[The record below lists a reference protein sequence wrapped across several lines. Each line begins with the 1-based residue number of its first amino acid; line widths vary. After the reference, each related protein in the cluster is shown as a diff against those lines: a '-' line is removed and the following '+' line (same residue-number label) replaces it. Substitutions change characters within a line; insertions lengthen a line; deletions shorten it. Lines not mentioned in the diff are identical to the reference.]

1 MAESRSWR
9 QVDDDSPALP
19 WVVAAPTEDALRA
32 RARQLRAHLDSR
44 PEWAAADI
52 GHTLL
57 ADAEGAKGPH
67 RAVLIGAG
75 RAEHDLGLRALADG
89 TAAPHLVTGT
99 ALDGTAPVF
108 LFPGQGPQWPE
119 MARELRQSSPVFRDT
134 LTECAAALKPHVD
147 WSLEDVLTNQDPA
160 VWARPDVTQPALVAV
175 MISLAALWRSA
186 GVEPGAVV
194 GHSMGEF
201 AAAHVA
207 GALSLPDALH
217 AVAAFSR
224 AQMSLVGH
232 GEMLSVLLPADRL
245 RPRLEP
251 WGDRL
256 AVAGANSPSWTVVS
270 GDTEAVTALRAELVA
285 DGVRAQLISV
295 GYAAHSPQI
304 ESVRDRLLTD
314 LAPITGGP
322 STIPFYSGL
331 TGGRYDTT
339 RLGAEYWYRMVRGTV
354 LFETAVRAAL
364 TQQPTAFVEISPHP
378 VLTLGVQQ
386 TLDDAGS
393 DAAVVGTL
401 RRAEGGRARFLT
413 SMAELHVAGGSVDWT
428 GTFAGTAPSPVDI
441 PAPDPGTR
449 EEPRRAAA
457 ASRFAGLPDTELPR
471 ALTALVRTELAAV
484 LGDEAAVAADS
495 GRAFRDLGIDSSAAV
510 ALRNRL
516 VAALGVRL
524 PAAVVF
530 DHPTLE
536 ALVRRLLSAVRGT
549 DSEPAEEPVV
559 PDTADDEPI
568 AIVGM
573 ACRLPGGVHSPDQLW
588 ELLLAGGDAITGF
601 PTNRGWDLDKL
612 HHPDPDHPGTS
623 YTREGGFLHDADEFD
638 AAFFGIPPRE
648 ALAMDPQ
655 QRLLLETS
663 WRAFEAAGID
673 PGPLKGSRTGVFVGA
688 MTQDY
693 GPRMHQAPDGVE
705 GFLLTGNTAS
715 VASGRIAYT
724 YGFEGPAVTV
734 DTACSS
740 SLVALHLAGQAL
752 RQGDC
757 SLAVA
762 GGVTIMP
769 NPGMFAEF
777 SRQRGLAPDGRC
789 KPFAEAADGTSWAE
803 GVGLLIVE
811 RLSDARR
818 NGHQVLAVIRGT
830 AVNQDGASNGLSAPN
845 GPSQQR
851 VIRQAL
857 ANARLTP
864 ADVDAV
870 EAHGTGTRL
879 GDPIEAEAL
888 LATYG
893 RGHTAEQPLLLGSLK
908 SNIGH
913 TQAAAGVAGV
923 IKMVLALR
931 HGQLPRTLHT
941 DRPTS
946 HVDWSAGHVELLTD
960 TVAWPDRGPVRRGAV
975 SAFGISGTNAHV
987 IIESEPIPVDAGAGA
1002 GAGAADGSVSVS
1014 GGDAPL
1020 PWSLSA
1026 RSEAALREQAARL
1039 RARLEARPELRTA
1052 DVGHTLATGRAL
1064 LPHRAVLVAADR
1076 QETLRALTALAEGR
1090 DAPGLVRGTAAVG
1103 TDREAVFVF
1112 PGQGSQWPG
1121 MAAELLDSSPVFARR
1136 VQECADALAPYVD
1149 WSLTDVLRGAPGAPA
1164 LDRDDVVQPALFAVM
1179 VALAEVWQAHG
1190 VRPAAVVGHSQ
1201 GEIAAACV
1209 AGALSLPDAARI
1221 AALRSQLLLG
1231 LAGTGGMV
1239 SLALP
1244 EEGARELIAAW
1255 SGRLTVAAVNGPS
1268 STVVAGDPAALDE
1281 LLARCAERD
1290 LRARRVP
1297 IDYPSHTGGV
1307 EAIRER
1313 MLAELATITPRGCD
1327 VPFYSTVT
1335 GTRVDTAELD
1345 AAYWYRNLRRPVEFE
1360 RTTRALL
1367 ADGHRVFVEA
1377 SPHPVLSVGL
1387 EETFAAADADDA
1399 LAVGTLRRADGGP
1412 ARLLTSLAEAH
1423 VAGVPVRWSE
1433 AFTGRDARRVP
1444 LPGHPF
1450 QRERYWLLPGAADR
1464 NVAAAGLLDG
1474 DHPLL
1479 MAAAELPGSDG
1490 LLFTGRL
1497 SLDTHPW
1504 LADHQVLGQVL
1515 VPGTAFVEMALHAAT
1530 AAGCDH
1536 VAELTVEA
1544 PLVLPEHGGTR
1555 LRVVVGAPDAT
1566 GHRPVGVHSRAE
1578 QDDTGAPWIQHA
1590 TGLLGTAP
1598 APLPEPSAPWPPQ
1611 DATPVALDGFYTA
1624 LADLGYAYGPE
1635 FRGLRGAWR
1644 RDTGRHPEVFAEVA
1658 LEGAQRGEADRF
1670 GIHPALLDAALH
1682 AALLD
1687 SVGDAAEAS
1696 GAAPRLPFA
1705 FGGVT
1710 LRTTGADTLRIR
1722 IASDDRGDGGGLT
1735 VTATDPLG
1743 HPVATIDSLVMR
1755 PVSADRLRS
1764 AATRSLY
1771 QVDWAPTRTTTP
1783 RPAPAS
1789 WAVLGPVAD
1798 DLGAALADT
1807 GATVASHA
1815 DLAALRQSLD
1825 SGAPAPDVLLTPYAA
1840 ADTRSGPAA
1849 ARAATA
1855 GLLALVQELLADPR
1869 LAGTALVVATR
1880 GAIGTRPEEPVTDL
1894 THAPLWGLIRSA
1906 QTEHPGRFVL
1916 VDLDT
1921 DPRSTAA
1928 LPGAVATG
1936 EPQLALRDGALLT
1949 PRLVAAP
1956 PAGTDPE
1963 TPLLDPDGT
1972 VLVTGATGTLGRLI
1986 ARHLVTEHGAR
1997 HLLLTG
2003 RRGLDAPGMPGF
2015 RDELSVLGADVTV
2028 AACDIADRDALA
2040 GLLARVPAAHPL
2052 TAVVHTA
2059 GLTDDGVIEALTPE
2073 RLDQVMRPKTDGA
2086 WHLHELT
2093 RDANLT
2099 AFVLFSSVNGHL
2111 GGPGQANYAAANTF
2125 TDALAHTRRAQGLP
2139 ATAPAWGLWEQASGM
2154 TGELAEADLTRMA
2167 RSGIQPIPTEQ
2178 GLALFDAAVRHD
2190 RALLVPAR
2198 LDLAGLRAQAATRPV
2213 PTLLR
2218 HLVRPATVAR
2228 PATPGAGD
2236 GPATL
2241 AGRLAAL
2248 PEAEQHRTLL
2258 TLVRE
2263 QVAAVLGHGS
2273 ADAVGAE
2280 QAFKDLG
2287 YDSLT
2292 AIELRNQLGTAVGL
2306 RLPPTLVFDHPTP
2319 LAVAR
2324 HLHGE
2329 LVRDRQPET
2338 VPARRTPAADPDEPI
2353 AIVGMACRY
2362 PGGVNSPEE
2371 LWRLV
2376 VSELE
2381 GIGEF
2386 PADRGWDLDGLY
2398 HPDPDHQ
2405 GTSYTRSGGFLYD
2418 AGHFDAGLFGISP
2431 REALAMDPQQRLLL
2445 ETSWEVFE
2453 RAGLDPTALKG
2464 SRTGV
2469 FAGLMYHD
2477 YAAHSAGLS
2486 GEAEGY
2492 TVTGTAGSVLSG
2504 RVAYTFGLEGP
2515 AVTVD
2520 TACSSS
2526 LVALHLAAQALRQ
2539 GECELALA
2547 GGVTVMATPST
2558 FVEFSRQ
2565 RGLAPDGRCKS
2576 FAKDAD
2582 GTGWSEGVGVLL
2594 VERLSDARRNG
2605 HQVLAVLR
2613 GSAVNQD
2620 GASNGLTAPNGP
2632 SQQRVI
2638 RQALD
2643 SAGLSATEVDVVE
2656 AHGTGTRLGDPIE
2669 VQALLATYGQDR
2681 SDDRPLW
2688 LGSVKSNIGHT
2699 QAAAGVAGV
2708 IKMVMAM
2715 RHGVLPRTLH
2725 ADEPTPQVD
2734 WSMGAVELLTETRDW
2749 PALDRPRRA
2758 AVSSFGIGGTNAH
2771 AVLEQAPPADEPVGA
2786 PARVTTPVLPWLLSA
2801 ATAQALADQAR
2812 RLLTRARAEEA
2823 PDPAGIGFTLAT
2835 ARAALDHRAAV
2846 VADEPDAFLTAL
2858 TALAE
2863 GRDAAGVLRGVAA
2876 EPGRTAFLFTGQGA
2890 QRVGMGRELYG
2901 AFPVFAEAFDAVCA
2915 QFRLE
2920 RPLKEV
2926 VFEDAA
2932 ALNQTMY
2939 TQAALFALE
2948 VALFRLLESW
2958 GVTPDVLLGHSIG
2971 ELAAAHV
2978 AGVWSLEDACALV
2991 AARGRLMQALPEGGA
3006 MVAVEAT
3013 EDEVTEALSGLN
3025 AVSVA
3030 AVNGPSSLVIS
3041 GDEDVVL
3048 EIAARFAA
3056 QGRKTK
3062 RLTVSHAFHS
3072 PRMEPMLAEFRRV
3085 AEGLSYQAP
3094 RIPLVS
3100 NLTGTAAG
3108 AEELC
3113 DPEYWVRHVREAVR
3127 FADGMRTLDEQ
3138 GVRTVVELG
3147 PDGVLSALGQDG
3159 VDAEFLPALRSD
3171 HPEAR
3176 TLTAAVAHAHVRGV
3190 TVDWA
3195 AFFAGRGA
3203 RPAELPTYAFQRDR
3217 YWPEATAPADTS
3229 DPADAAFW
3237 DAVERSDEAAVAE
3250 VLELAEDDRASLS
3263 AALPALASWRRRH
3276 RTRHVA
3282 DSWRYRVTWQ
3292 TLADGPDPV
3301 LTGTWL
3307 AVLPQG
3313 LEDHPWVAATLAALT
3328 ARGARVLPL
3337 AVDTATGERATLAE
3351 RITSTLAETGGP
3363 IDGVLSLLALADAP
3377 HAQQQAVSQGL
3388 AGTLALVQALG
3399 DAEVTAPLWC
3409 LTTGAVSVSRSDRP
3423 AHPEQAQIWGLGRV
3437 AALEHPDRWGGLV
3450 DLPETPDERSLS
3462 RLTAALAGLASED
3475 QLAVRASGVAVR
3487 RLTRAP
3493 RETADATPWQPNGTV
3508 LVTGGT
3514 GALGAEV
3521 ARWLARNG
3529 AGHLLLTSRRGPDA
3543 EGAAELRAELAALG
3557 ADVTI
3562 AACDAADRT
3571 ALAALLA
3578 AVPAGQPLTAV
3589 IHAAGVLDDGVLDGQ
3604 TPERFARVL
3613 RPKVDAARNLHE
3625 LTADLDLTAFVLF
3638 SSIAGTLGNAGQ
3650 ANYAAANAYLDALAE
3665 LRRADGL
3672 PATTIAWGPWAG
3684 AGMAAAEDPDGDR
3697 LRRLGLAPMDRE
3709 TAVEALR
3716 RTVRGG
3722 AAVTAVAD
3730 VDWARFAEVFAAQR
3744 PSALL
3749 SDLPEARD
3757 HLTGSGGPDTDQ
3769 GAEWRLRIAALPADE
3784 REPALL
3790 DLVREQ
3796 VALVLG
3802 HASPAAVP
3810 ADKAFKD
3817 TGFDSLAAVQ
3827 LRNRLGQVTGL
3838 SLPATLVFDH
3848 PTPTALARFLN
3859 AESAGSATAEYLPQ
3873 AAAVGAEAEPI
3884 AIVAMSCRF
3893 PGGVA
3898 SPEELWRLVADGADA
3913 ISGFPTDR
3921 GWDLGELYH
3930 PDPDHQG
3937 TSYTRA
3943 GGFLHDVADFDA
3955 GFFGISPRE
3964 ALAMDPQQ
3972 RLLLETSWEVFE
3984 RAGIDPTVL
3993 KGSQTGVF
4001 AGISNQDYGALSGAS
4016 ADAAEGYIGIGS
4028 AGSVL
4033 SGRVAY
4039 TFGFEGPA
4047 VTVDTACSSSLVALH
4062 LAAQALR
4069 SGECSM
4075 ALAGGVTVLSTPGL
4089 FIEFSRQR
4097 GLSPDGRCK
4106 AFAAEADGTGWGE
4119 GVGMLL
4125 VERLS
4130 DARRNGHPV
4139 LAVLRG
4145 SAVNQDGAS
4154 NGLTAPNGPSQ
4165 QRVIRQALANA
4176 RLTAADVDVV
4186 EAHGTGT
4193 TLGDPIEAQA
4203 LLATY
4208 GQDREQPLWLGSVKS
4223 NIGHTQAA
4231 AGVAGVIKMV
4241 MAMRHGEL
4249 PRTLHVDEPSPH
4261 VDWSSGAVALLT
4273 ENTAWPEGE
4282 RPRRAGISSFGVSGT
4297 NAHVIVEQ
4305 APEPAVPGDAHPEPT
4320 PQDRPTAWL
4329 LSAAD
4334 DTALREQAAR
4344 LLERIGT
4351 GPAPAVTDV
4360 AHALHTGRATLDH
4373 RAAVVAHRHEDFLDG
4388 LRTLVDGGTAPNL
4401 VRGTAGPGGKVVF
4414 VFPGQGAQWAG
4425 MTREL
4430 MAASDV
4436 FREQLLACEEALA
4449 PFVDWSLTDVL
4460 GETEDAPSLDR
4471 VDVVQPVLFAVM
4483 VSLAALWRS
4492 CGVHPDAVIGHSQGE
4507 IAAAHVAGALTLED
4521 AARVVALRSRA
4532 LVALAGR
4539 GGMMSVAL
4547 PETDLGPWLEPWGDR
4562 LAVAALNG
4570 SGSVVLAGDPEALD
4584 GLHAELTAAGIR
4596 ARRIPVDYASH
4607 SPQVEAI
4614 HAELLELLAPVAP
4627 VASRVPFHS
4636 TVTGERIDTTGL
4648 DAAYWYT
4655 NLRQTVQFAPT
4666 TRALLD
4672 SGHRVF
4678 IEMSPHP
4685 VLGMALQET
4694 LDAGDEPVTDGTVV
4708 GSLRRD
4714 QGGLGRFLT
4723 SLAEAHVRGTPVDW
4737 PAVLGGPARQR
4748 VDLPTYAFQRERFWP
4763 TPAAPAPARAA
4774 DPTEARFWEA
4784 VEQEDLA
4791 ALADALRVGETD
4803 DRSALGAVLPVL
4815 SSWRRQRQE
4824 RTTVDG
4830 WRYRIDWQRLPEPSR
4845 PALTGTWLLLV
4856 PPGEQARHT
4865 ADVLADLAPHTVPV
4879 TVTDG
4884 DGDRAALAARLRDV
4898 LPEDGTVDG
4907 VLSLLALDET
4917 THPHHPE
4924 LPLGQTLTLS
4934 LIQALGDLGIG
4945 APLWCATRGAV
4956 QAEPSDP
4963 VAAPLQA
4970 LTWGLGRVM
4979 GLEHPKRW
4987 GGLVDLPDTL
4997 DERARTRLR
5006 GLLADPGD
5014 EDQLA
5019 LRADGLHACRLVPA
5033 PAAVGGRPW
5042 QPSGTVLVTGGT
5054 GALGS
5059 QVARRLARTGAD
5071 HVVLVS
5077 RAGRAA
5083 TDAEALESE
5092 LTELGCRVTVAACDV
5107 TDRTAMAA
5115 LLADIERDHPLTA
5128 VFHTAGVNRLS
5139 TLEELDLAELAV
5151 VVGAKVRGAAVL
5163 DELLHDRPLDAF
5175 VLFSSI
5181 AGVWGSAEHA
5191 AYSAANAY
5199 LDALAGHRRARG
5211 LAATSVAW
5219 GPWAE
5224 RGMVADHV
5232 AEGTLDRRGLPLLPP
5247 KLAIEALQQLLDQDE
5262 TCPVV
5267 ADVDWERFAAAFTA
5281 ARPSPLL
5288 GGIPEVRALLAADST
5303 PDGDEDGTS
5312 PLLRRLAGLTAA
5324 QRKRALVDL
5333 VRDLVATVLGRGDA
5347 QAVDVNRPFKDV
5359 GFDSLT
5365 AVELRNWLNEAT
5377 GLRLPVTAVFDHPTP
5392 TVLAEFLRDQL
5403 LGTETETDAP
5413 EEPADEAE
5421 TRRVLTSIPLARLRE
5436 AGLLDALLELA
5447 DGGDTPEE
5455 TAAEAAE
5462 DPADAIDLMDVE
5474 GLIQLALD
5482 TPDS

>member
-1 MAESRSWR
+1 M
-9 QVDDDSPALP
+9 
-19 WVVAAPTEDALRA
+19 RA
-32 RARQLRAHLDSR
+32 RARQLREYLDTR
-44 PEWAAADI
+44 PEWAVADI
-52 GHTLL
+52 GHALL
-57 ADAEGAKGPH
+57 ADDTTGPH
-67 RAVLIGAG
+67 RAVLIGAD
-75 RAEHDLGLRALADG
+75 RQEQDFGLRALADG
-89 TAAPHLVTGT
+89 TAAPNLVTGT
-99 ALDGTAPVF
+99 AHDGAPPVF
-108 LFPGQGPQWPE
+108 LFPGQGPQWPG
-119 MARELRQSSPVFRDT
+119 MARELRHSSPVFRDS
-134 LTECAAALKPHVD
+134 LAACAEALKPHVD
-147 WSLEDVLTNQDPA
+147 WSLEDLLTGDQDSA
-160 VWARPDVTQPALVAV
+160 LWARPDVAQPALVAV
-175 MISLAALWRSA
+175 MISVAALWRSA
-186 GVEPGAVV
+186 GIEPGAVV

-232 GEMLSVLLPADRL
+232 GEMLSVLLPVDQL
-245 RPRLEP
+245 SPRLEP
-251 WGDRL
+251 WGSRI
-256 AVAGANSPSWTVVS
+256 AIAGVNSPSWTVVS
-270 GDTEAVTALRAELVA
+270 GDTEAVAALRAELVA

-295 GYAAHSPQI
+295 GYAAHSPHI
-304 ESVRDRLLTD
+304 VSVRDRLLRD

-354 LFETAVRAAL
+354 LFESAVRAAL
-364 TQQPTAFVEISPHP
+364 THRPTAFVEISPHP

-393 DAAVVGTL
+393 VAAVVGTL
-401 RRAEGGRARFLT
+401 RREDGGRARCLA
-413 SMAELHVAGGSVDWT
+413 SMAEVHAHGGSVDWA
-428 GTFAGTAPSPVDI
+428 GAFAGTDPRPVEL
-441 PAPDPGTR
+441 PAPDPGVR
-449 EEPRRAAA
+449 QEPDRAVAV
-457 ASRFAGLPDTELPR
+457 SRFAALSDTELPR
-471 ALTALVRTELAAV
+471 ELAGLVRTELAAV
-484 LGDEAAVAADS
+484 LGDQAAVGADS

-516 VAALGVRL
+516 VAALGLRL

-536 ALVRRLLSAVRGT
+536 SLVQRLSAAVRGT
-549 DSEPAEEPVV
+549 EAEHVAEPVA

-573 ACRLPGGVHSPDQLW
+573 ACRFPGGVHSPEQLW
-588 ELLLAGGDAITGF
+588 ELLLSGGDAITGF

-612 HHPDPDHPGTS
+612 YHPDPAHPGTS

-638 AAFFGIPPRE
+638 ATFFGIPPRE

-673 PGPLKGSRTGVFVGA
+673 PGSLKGGRTGVFVGA

-757 SLAVA
+757 TLAVT
-762 GGVTIMP
+762 GGVTVMP

-789 KPFAEAADGTSWAE
+789 KPFADAADGTSWAE
-803 GVGLLIVE
+803 GVGLLVVE

-830 AVNQDGASNGLSAPN
+830 AINQDGASNGLSAPH

-857 ANARLTP
+857 ANARLTA

-893 RGHTAEQPLLLGSLK
+893 RGHTTEQPLLLGSLK

-913 TQAAAGVAGV
+913 TQAAAGVAGI

-931 HGQLPRTLHT
+931 QGRLPGTLHM

-946 HVDWSAGHVELLTD
+946 HVDWSAGHIELPTD
-960 TVAWPDRGPVRRGAV
+960 TVDWPASGAVRRGAV

-987 IIESEPIPVDAGAGA
+987 IIESEPTPADAPAGADAAPATGA
-1002 GAGAADGSVSVS
+1002 HGVRDAEAATGRS
-1014 GGDAPL
+1014 AL

-1026 RSEAALREQAARL
+1026 RSEAALREQSARL
-1039 RARLEARPELRTA
+1039 RAHLEARPGLRTA
-1052 DVGHTLATGRAL
+1052 DVAHTLATGRSQ
-1064 LPHRAVLVAADR
+1064 LPHRAVVVAADR
-1076 QETLRALTALAEGR
+1076 DEALTALSALAEGR
-1090 DAPGLVRGTAAVG
+1090 DAPGLVRGTTTVG
-1103 TDREAVFVF
+1103 ADREAVFVF

-1121 MAAELLDSSPVFARR
+1121 MATELLDSSPVFARR
-1136 VQECADALAPYVD
+1136 VQECADALAPHVD

-1179 VALAEVWQAHG
+1179 VALAEVWRSCG

-1209 AGALSLPDAARI
+1209 AGALSLTDAARI

-1231 LAGTGGMV
+1231 LAGSGGMV

-1244 EEGARELIAAW
+1244 EHRTRELIAAW
-1255 SGRLTVAAVNGPS
+1255 SDRLTVAAVNGPS

-1281 LLARCAERD
+1281 LLAQCAERD

-1297 IDYPSHTGGV
+1297 IDYPSHTAGV
-1307 EAIRER
+1307 AAIRER
-1313 MLAELATITPRGCD
+1313 MSAELASVTPRACE

-1335 GTRVDTAELD
+1335 GTRLDTAELD
-1345 AAYWYRNLRRPVEFE
+1345 AAYWYRNLRHPVEFE

-1387 EETFAAADADDA
+1387 EETFAAAEADDA
-1399 LAVGTLRRADGGP
+1399 RVIGTLRRADGGP

-1423 VAGVPVRWSE
+1423 VAGVPVRWAQ
-1433 AFTGRDARRVP
+1433 AFTARDVQRVP

-1450 QRERYWLLPGAADR
+1450 QRERFWLLPGTTDR
-1464 NVAAAGLLDG
+1464 NVGAAGLLDG

-1504 LADHQVLGQVL
+1504 LADHQVLGQPL
-1515 VPGTAFVEMALHAAT
+1515 LPGTAFVDMVLHAAT
-1530 AAGCDH
+1530 AAACDH
-1536 VAELTVEA
+1536 IAELTVEA
-1544 PLVLPEHGGTR
+1544 PLVLPEHGGVR
-1555 LRVVVGAPDAT
+1555 LRVAVAAPDAT
-1566 GHRPVGVHSRAE
+1566 GHRPVSVHSRAE
-1578 QDDTGAPWIQHA
+1578 QENADAPWTQHA
-1590 TGLLGTAP
+1590 TGLLSSAPGTLAAP
-1598 APLPEPSAPWPPQ
+1598 PAPWPPQ
-1611 DATPVALDGFYTA
+1611 DATAVPLSGFYTG
-1624 LADLGYAYGPE
+1624 LADLGYAYGPD

-1644 RDTGRHPEVFAEVA
+1644 RDTGTTGRTEVFAEVT
-1658 LEGAQRGEADRF
+1658 LEGAQRAEAGRF

-1687 SVGDAAEAS
+1687 SVGDDADAH
-1696 GAAPRLPFA
+1696 GTAPRLPFA
-1705 FGGVT
+1705 FSGVT
-1710 LRTTGADTLRIR
+1710 LHSTGADTLRVR
-1722 IASDDRGDGGGLT
+1722 IASDDRADGADGAALT

-1743 HPVATIDSLVMR
+1743 RPVAVIDSLVMR
-1755 PVSADRLRS
+1755 PVAADRLRS

-1771 QVDWAPTRTTTP
+1771 QVEWTPPQTEAPR
-1783 RPAPAS
+1783 RAPAS
-1789 WAVLGPVAD
+1789 WAVLGPVPE
-1798 DLGAALADT
+1798 DLGTALAAAD
-1807 GATVASHA
+1807 ATVASHP
-1815 DLAALRQSLD
+1815 DLAVLRQTLD
-1825 SGAPAPDVLLTPYAA
+1825 SGAPPPDVLLTLRT
-1840 ADTRSGPAA
+1840 ADGHPDTGAGPATG

-1855 GLLALVQELLADPR
+1855 DLLALVQELLADTR
-1869 LAGTALVVATR
+1869 LTATTLVVATR
-1880 GAIGTRPEEPVTDL
+1880 GAIGTRPDEPVTDL

-1921 DPRSTAA
+1921 DARSTMA
-1928 LPGAVATG
+1928 LPTAVASD
-1936 EPQLALRDGALLT
+1936 EPQIALRRGTLTT
-1949 PRLVAAP
+1949 PRLTAAP
-1956 PAGTDPE
+1956 PTGTDPG

-1972 VLVTGATGTLGRLI
+1972 VLVTGATGVLGRLV

-2003 RRGLDAPGMPGF
+2003 RRGIDAPGMPGF
-2015 RDELSVLGADVTV
+2015 RDELRALGADVTI

-2040 GLLARVPAAHPL
+2040 TLLDPLPAARPL

-2059 GLTDDGVIEALTPE
+2059 GLTDDGVIETLTPE
-2073 RLDQVMRPKTDGA
+2073 RVDQVMRPKTDGA
-2086 WHLHELT
+2086 WNLHQLT
-2093 RDANLT
+2093 QDANLA

-2139 ATAPAWGLWEQASGM
+2139 ATAPAWGLWEEASGM
-2154 TGELAEADLTRMA
+2154 TGELAGTDLHRMA
-2167 RSGIQPIPTEQ
+2167 RSGLQPLPTEQ

-2198 LDLAGLRAQAATRPV
+2198 LNLAGLRAQAATTPV
-2213 PTLLR
+2213 PALLR
-2218 HLVRPATVAR
+2218 HLVRP
-2228 PATPGAGD
+2228 PAPDAADAPGS
-2236 GPATL
+2236 L

-2248 PEAEQHRTLL
+2248 PEAERHRTLL

-2280 QAFKDLG
+2280 QTFKDLG

-2306 RLPPTLVFDHPTP
+2306 RLPPTVVFDYPTP

-2329 LVRDRQPET
+2329 LLRDRTPET
-2338 VPARRTPAADPDEPI
+2338 APQQAKAADTDEPI

-2381 GIGEF
+2381 GTGEF
-2386 PADRGWDLDGLY
+2386 PADRGWDLDSLY
-2398 HPDPDHQ
+2398 HPDPDHH

-2477 YAAHSAGLS
+2477 YAVHSAGLS

-2576 FAKDAD
+2576 FARDAD

-2605 HQVLAVLR
+2605 HRVLAVLR

-2638 RQALD
+2638 RQAL
-2643 SAGLSATEVDVVE
+2643 SGAGLPAADVDVVE

-2681 SDDRPLW
+2681 PEDRPLW

-2715 RHGVLPRTLH
+2715 RYGVLPRTLH
-2725 ADEPTPQVD
+2725 VDEPTPQVD
-2734 WSMGAVELLTETRDW
+2734 WSMGAVELLTKTREW
-2749 PALDRPRRA
+2749 PGLDRPRRA

-2771 AVLEQAPPADEPVGA
+2771 AVLEQAPPADEPATV
-2786 PARVTTPVLPWLLSA
+2786 PARVTTPVVPWLLSA
-2801 ATAQALADQAR
+2801 ATASGLADQAR
-2812 RLLTRARAEEA
+2812 RLLSHTRAADTSE
-2823 PDPAGIGFTLAT
+2823 PADVALTLAT
-2835 ARAALDHRAAV
+2835 ARAALDHRAVV
-2846 VADEPDAFLTAL
+2846 VADDRNAFLTAL

-2863 GRDAAGVLRGVAA
+2863 GRDAPGVLRGVAS

-2890 QRVGMGRELYG
+2890 QRVGMGRELYA

-2915 QFRLE
+2915 RFDVELDRSL
-2920 RPLKEV
+2920 REV

-2932 ALNQTMY
+2932 ALDQTVY
-2939 TQAALFALE
+2939 TQAGLFALE

-2971 ELAAAHV
+2971 ELAAAYV
-2978 AGVWSLEDACALV
+2978 AGVWSLEDACVLV
-2991 AARGRLMQALPEGGA
+2991 AARGRLMQALPSGGA
-3006 MVAVEAT
+3006 MVAVEAS
-3013 EDEVTEALSGLN
+3013 EAEVAEALAGLDT
-3025 AVSVA
+3025 VSIA
-3030 AVNGPSSLVIS
+3030 AVNGLASVVVS

-3048 EIAARFAA
+3048 EIAERFVQ

-3062 RLTVSHAFHS
+3062 RLAVSHAFHS
-3072 PRMEPMLAEFRRV
+3072 PRVEPMLAEFRQV
-3085 AEGLSYQAP
+3085 AEGLLYEAP
-3094 RIPLVS
+3094 RIAVVS
-3100 NLTGTAAG
+3100 NVTGAPAG
-3108 AEELC
+3108 AEELR
-3113 DPEYWVRHVREAVR
+3113 DPEYWVRHVCESVR
-3127 FADGMRTLDEQ
+3127 FADGMRTLSEQ
-3138 GVRTVVELG
+3138 GVRTLIELG
-3147 PDGVLSALGQDG
+3147 PDGVLSAMGQDSA
-3159 VDAEFLPALRSD
+3159 DAEFVPALRYSS
-3171 HPEAR
+3171 PEVQ

-3190 TVDWA
+3190 PVAWA

-3203 RPAELPTYAFQRDR
+3203 RPVQLPTYPFQRER
-3217 YWPEATAPADTS
+3217 YWPEPTVTADT
-3229 DPADAAFW
+3229 DGPADAAFW
-3237 DAVERSDEAAVAE
+3237 DAVERADAVTVAE
-3250 VLELAEDDRASLS
+3250 VLELAEDDRASLT

-3276 RTRHVA
+3276 RTRHAA
-3282 DSWRYRVTWQ
+3282 DSWRYRITWQ
-3292 TLADGPDPV
+3292 PLADGPEPV
-3301 LTGTWL
+3301 LSGTWL
-3307 AVLPQG
+3307 VVLPQG
-3313 LEDHPWVAATLAALT
+3313 LEDHPWAAGCLRALT
-3328 ARGARVLPL
+3328 VRGARTLP
-3337 AVDTATGERATLAE
+3337 VVVGTATGERAPLAE
-3351 RITSTLAETGGP
+3351 RIASAVAEADGP
-3363 IDGVLSLLALADAP
+3363 ISGVVSLLALAEAP
-3377 HAQQQAVSQGL
+3377 SAQQPAVSQGL
-3388 AGTLALVQALG
+3388 AATLALVQALG
-3399 DAEVTAPLWC
+3399 DAEVAAPLWC
-3409 LTTGAVSVSRSDRP
+3409 LTTGAVSLSPADRP

-3450 DLPETPDERSLS
+3450 DLPENPDERSLS
-3462 RLTAALAGLASED
+3462 RLTVALAGLASED
-3475 QLAVRASGVAVR
+3475 QLSVRASGLAVR

-3493 RETADATPWQPNGTV
+3493 RGSADATPWQPRGTV

-3521 ARWLARNG
+3521 ARWLARDG
-3529 AGHLLLTSRRGPDA
+3529 VGHLLLTSRRGPAAD
-3543 EGAAELRAELAALG
+3543 GAAELRDELIALG

-3578 AVPAGQPLTAV
+3578 SVPAEQPLTAV
-3589 IHAAGVLDDGVLDGQ
+3589 IHSAGVLDDGVLDGQ

-3613 RPKVDAARNLHE
+3613 RPKADAARNLHE
-3625 LTADLDLTAFVLF
+3625 LTADHDLAAFVLF
-3638 SSIAGTLGNAGQ
+3638 SSVAGTLGNAGQ

-3665 LRRADGL
+3665 QRRADGL

-3697 LRRLGLAPMDRE
+3697 LRRIGLAPMDRD

-3716 RTVRGG
+3716 RTLEGG

-3730 VDWARFAEVFAAQR
+3730 IDWARFAGVFAAQR

-3749 SDLPEARD
+3749 SDLPEARED
-3757 HLTGSGGPDTDQ
+3757 LTGSGGPVTDQ
-3769 GAEWRLRIAALPADE
+3769 AAEWRLRIAALPEDE

-3790 DLVREQ
+3790 ELVREQ

-3802 HASPAAVP
+3802 HASAAAIP

-3838 SLPATLVFDH
+3838 RLPATLVFDH
-3848 PTPTALARFLN
+3848 PTPTALARFLK
-3859 AESAGSATAEYLPQ
+3859 AESAASATVAPMPQ
-3873 AAAVGAEAEPI
+3873 AVAVAETEPI
-3884 AIVAMSCRF
+3884 AIVAMACRY
-3893 PGGVA
+3893 PGGAA
-3898 SPEELWRLVADGADA
+3898 SPEELWRLVTDGADA

-3921 GWDLGELYH
+3921 GWDLSGLYH

-3937 TSYTRA
+3937 TSYTRS
-3943 GGFLHDVADFDA
+3943 GGFLHDMADFDA
-3955 GFFGISPRE
+3955 GLFGISPRE

-3972 RLLLETSWEVFE
+3972 RLLMETSWEVFE
-3984 RAGIDPTVL
+3984 RAGLDPTAL

-4001 AGISNQDYGALSGAS
+4001 AGISNQDYAVLSSAS
-4016 ADAAEGYIGIGS
+4016 TDAAEGYIGTGS

-4069 SGECSM
+4069 SGECSL
-4075 ALAGGVTVLSTPGL
+4075 ALAGGVTVLSTPSL

-4097 GLSPDGRCK
+4097 GLAPDGRCK
-4106 AFAAEADGTGWGE
+4106 AFADAADGTGWGE
-4119 GVGMLL
+4119 GVGVLL

-4130 DARRNGHPV
+4130 DAERNGHPV

-4176 RLTAADVDVV
+4176 RLTPAEVDAV

-4241 MAMRHGEL
+4241 MAMLHGEL
-4249 PRTLHVDEPSPH
+4249 PRTLHVDEPSAH
-4261 VDWSSGAVALLT
+4261 VEWSSGGVSLLRQSVP
-4273 ENTAWPEGE
+4273 WPEGE
-4282 RPRRAGISSFGVSGT
+4282 RPRRAGVSSFGVSGT

-4305 APEPAVPGDAHPEPT
+4305 APTGPEPAVPADDHPEPEPE
-4320 PQDRPTAWL
+4320 PQERPTAWL

-4334 DTALREQAAR
+4334 DAALREQAER
-4344 LLERIGT
+4344 LLNRLSDE
-4351 GPAPAVTDV
+4351 PAPAATDV
-4360 AHALHTGRATLDH
+4360 AHALFSGRAALEH
-4373 RAAVVAHRHEDFLDG
+4373 RAAVVAERYEDFLAG
-4388 LRTLVDGGTAPNL
+4388 LRALADGGTAPNL
-4401 VRGTAGPGGKVVF
+4401 VRATAGPGGKVVF

-4425 MTREL
+4425 MAREL
-4430 MAASDV
+4430 MASSDV

-4449 PFVDWSLTDVL
+4449 PFVDWSLGDVL
-4460 GETEDAPSLDR
+4460 GEKDDAPSLER

-4532 LVALAGR
+4532 LVTLAGR

-4547 PETDLGPWLEPWGDR
+4547 PEAELGPWLAPWGDR

-4570 SGSVVLAGDPEALD
+4570 PGSVVLAGDPDALN
-4584 GLHAELTAAGIR
+4584 GLHAELTAADIR
-4596 ARRIPVDYASH
+4596 ARRVPVDYASH

-4614 HAELLELLAPVAP
+4614 RAELLELLAPVAP

-4648 DAAYWYT
+4648 DAEYWYT
-4655 NLRQTVQFAPT
+4655 NLRQPVRFAHT
-4666 TRALLD
+4666 ARALLD
-4672 SGHRVF
+4672 SGHRAF

-4694 LDAGDEPVTDGTVV
+4694 LDEGDDPVRDGTVV

-4714 QGGLGRFLT
+4714 QGGLDRFLT
-4723 SLAEAHVRGTPVDW
+4723 SLAEAYARGTAVDW
-4737 PAVLGGPARQR
+4737 PTVLGGPARQR

-4763 TPAAPAPARAA
+4763 TPAAPVTATAA

-4784 VEQEDLA
+4784 VEQEDLV
-4791 ALADALRVGETD
+4791 ALADALCVGETD
-4803 DRSALGAVLPVL
+4803 DRSALGAMLPVL

-4830 WRYRIDWQRLPEPSR
+4830 WRYRVDWQRLPEPSPR
-4845 PALTGTWLLLV
+4845 QLTGTWLLLV
-4856 PPGEQARHT
+4856 PPGPEARRA
-4865 ADVLADLAPHTVPV
+4865 ADALADLAPRTVQV
-4879 TVTDG
+4879 TVTDR
-4884 DGDRAALAARLRDV
+4884 DGDRAALAARVREA
-4898 LPEDGTVDG
+4898 LPEDDAVDG

-4917 THPHHPE
+4917 AHPRHPE
-4924 LPLGQTLTLS
+4924 LPLGQVLTVS
-4934 LIQALGDLGIG
+4934 LIQALGDLGVD

-4956 QAEPSDP
+4956 QADPSDP

-4987 GGLVDLPDTL
+4987 GGLVDLPDPL
-4997 DERARTRLR
+4997 DERVRTRLR

-5019 LRADGLHACRLVPA
+5019 IRPSGAHACRLVPA
-5033 PAAVGGRPW
+5033 TGTADGRPW
-5042 QPSGTVLVTGGT
+5042 RPSGTVLVTGGT

-5059 QVARRLARTGAD
+5059 QVAGWLARTGAD

-5083 TDAEALESE
+5083 PDAGALETE
-5092 LTELGCRVTVAACDV
+5092 LTDLGCRVTLAACDV
-5107 TDRTAMAA
+5107 TDRTALAA
-5115 LLADIERDHPLTA
+5115 LLADVERDHPLTA

-5139 TLEELDLAELAV
+5139 TLEELKHAELAQ
-5151 VVGAKVRGAAVL
+5151 VVGAKVRGAALL

-5191 AYSAANAY
+5191 AYAAANAC

-5247 KLAIEALQQLLDQDE
+5247 KLAIEALQQLLDRDE
-5262 TCPVV
+5262 TFPVV
-5267 ADVDWERFAAAFTA
+5267 ADVDWDRFAAAFTA

-5288 GGIPEVRALLAADST
+5288 DGIPQVRALRAADAA
-5303 PDGDEDGTS
+5303 PDSDEHGGS
-5312 PLLRRLAGLTAA
+5312 PLRRRLAGLTAA
-5324 QRKRALVDL
+5324 QRKRALVGL
-5333 VRDLVATVLGRGDA
+5333 VRDAVATVLGRDDP

-5365 AVELRNWLNEAT
+5365 AVELRNRLNEAT
-5377 GLRLPVTAVFDHPTP
+5377 GLWLPVTAVFDHPTP
-5392 TVLAEFLRDQL
+5392 TVLAAFLGDQL
-5403 LGTETETDAP
+5403 LGTQA
-5413 EEPADEAE
+5413 EPDVSEVPVDEAE
-5421 TRRVLTSIPLARLRE
+5421 TRRLLTAIPLARLQE
-5436 AGLLDALLELA
+5436 AGLLDTLLKLA
-5447 DGGDTPEE
+5447 DGTDIAEGTAPEPKDE
-5455 TAAEAAE
+5455 GTAGE
-5462 DPADAIDLMDVE
+5462 IDLMDID
-5474 GLIQLALD
+5474 GLVQLALD

>member
-1 MAESRSWR
+1 M
-9 QVDDDSPALP
+9 
-19 WVVAAPTEDALRA
+19 RA
-32 RARQLRAHLDSR
+32 RARQLQEHLDAR
-44 PEWAAADI
+44 PEWAVADI
-52 GHTLL
+52 GHALL
-57 ADAEGAKGPH
+57 AAADGTTGRH

-75 RAEHDLGLRALADG
+75 RDEQHLGLQALADG
-89 TAAPHLVTGT
+89 TAAPNLVTGT
-99 ALDGTAPVF
+99 AHDGTAPVF
-108 LFPGQGPQWPE
+108 VFPGQGAQWPE
-119 MARELRQSSPVFRDT
+119 MARELLHSSPVFRDC
-134 LTECAAALKPHVD
+134 LEECAEALQPYVD
-147 WSLEDVLTNQDPA
+147 WSLEDVLTSDQDHA

-207 GALSLPDALH
+207 GALSLSDALR

-232 GEMLSVLLPADRL
+232 GEMLSVLLPAERL

-251 WGDRL
+251 WGARL
-256 AVAGANSPSWTVVS
+256 AIAGINSPAWTVVS

-285 DGVRAQLISV
+285 DGVRALLISV

-304 ESVRDRLLTD
+304 ESVRDRLLHD

-322 STIPFYSGL
+322 SAIPFYSGL

-339 RLGAEYWYRMVRGTV
+339 RLRAEYWYQMVRGSV
-354 LFETAVRAAL
+354 LFESAVRAAL
-364 TQQPTAFVEISPHP
+364 TQQPAAFIEISPHP

-386 TLDDAGS
+386 VLDDAGS
-393 DAAVVGTL
+393 EAAVVGTL
-401 RRAEGGRARFLT
+401 RRDEGGRARFLT
-413 SMAELHVAGGSVDWT
+413 SMAELHVQGGSVDWSE
-428 GTFAGTAPSPVDI
+428 GLADSDPRHVEL
-441 PAPDPGTR
+441 PAADFGALTEPDRP
-449 EEPRRAAA
+449 AA
-457 ASRFAGLPDTELPR
+457 ASRFAALPDTELPR
-471 ALTALVRTELAAV
+471 ALTMLVRTELAAV
-484 LGDEAAVAADS
+484 LDDQAAVAADS
-495 GRAFRDLGIDSSAAV
+495 GRAFRDLGIDSSGAV

-536 ALVRRLLSAVRGT
+536 SLVERLHTAVRGT
-549 DSEPAEEPVV
+549 EKEPVAEPV
-559 PDTADDEPI
+559 MPDTAADDEPI

-573 ACRLPGGVHSPDQLW
+573 ACHFPGGVHSPEQLW

-612 HHPDPDHPGTS
+612 YHPDPAHPGTS

-705 GFLLTGNTAS
+705 GFLLTGTTAS

-757 SLAVA
+757 TLAVA
-762 GGVTIMP
+762 GGVTVMP

-830 AVNQDGASNGLSAPN
+830 AINQDGASNGLSAPN

-857 ANARLTP
+857 ANARLTA

-913 TQAAAGVAGV
+913 TQAAAGAAGV

-931 HGQLPRTLHT
+931 HGKLPGTLHM

-946 HVDWSAGHVELLTD
+946 HVDWSAGHIELPTG
-960 TVAWPDRGPVRRGAV
+960 TVDWPERGSVRRGAV

-987 IIESEPIPVDAGAGA
+987 IIESEPAPADSDAHIDADADADAGTDAD
-1002 GAGAADGSVSVS
+1002 AADGHT
-1014 GGDAPL
+1014 PL
-1020 PWSLSA
+1020 PWPLSA

-1039 RARLEARPELRTA
+1039 RAHLEARPGLHTA

-1064 LPHRAVLVAADR
+1064 LPHRAAVVAKDR
-1076 QETLRALTALAEGR
+1076 DAALTALNALAEGR

-1103 TDREAVFVF
+1103 ADREAVFVF

-1121 MAAELLDSSPVFARR
+1121 MAAELLDASPVFAQR

-1164 LDRDDVVQPALFAVM
+1164 LDRDDIVQPALFAVM
-1179 VALAEVWQAHG
+1179 VALAEVWRSYG

-1244 EEGARELIAAW
+1244 EAQALELIAAW

-1281 LLARCAERD
+1281 LLAQCAERE

-1297 IDYPSHTGGV
+1297 IDYPSHTVGV
-1307 EAIRER
+1307 ESIRER
-1313 MLAELATITPRGCD
+1313 MLAELASVTPRACE

-1335 GTRVDTAELD
+1335 GAPVDTAELD
-1345 AAYWYRNLRRPVEFE
+1345 AEYWYQNLRQPVQFE

-1377 SPHPVLSVGL
+1377 SPHPVLSVGI
-1387 EETFAAADADDA
+1387 EETFAAAGADDA
-1399 LAVGTLRRADGGP
+1399 RVVGTLRRADGGP
-1412 ARLLTSLAEAH
+1412 ARLLTSLAEAQ
-1423 VAGVPVRWSE
+1423 VVGVPVRWAQ
-1433 AFTGRDARRVP
+1433 AFTGRDVQRVP

-1450 QRERYWLLPGAADR
+1450 HRERFWLLPGTADR

-1479 MAAAELPGSDG
+1479 MAAAELPDSDG

-1515 VPGTAFVEMALHAAT
+1515 LPGTAFVDMALHAAN
-1530 AAGCDH
+1530 AADCDH

-1544 PLVLPEHGGTR
+1544 PLLLPERGGVR
-1555 LRVVVGAPDAT
+1555 LRVAVGAPDAT
-1566 GHRPVGVHSRAE
+1566 GHRPVSVHSRAE
-1578 QDDTGAPWIQHA
+1578 QEDADAPWIQHA
-1590 TGLLGTAP
+1590 TGLLGGAP
-1598 APLPEPSAPWPPQ
+1598 GELLALPALWPPQ
-1611 DATPVALDGFYTA
+1611 DATAVPLDGFYAA

-1644 RDTGRHPEVFAEVA
+1644 RDTGTTGRTEVYAEVV
-1658 LEGAQRGEADRF
+1658 LEGAERAEAGRF

-1687 SVGDAAEAS
+1687 SVGAPADTH
-1696 GAAPRLPFA
+1696 GTAPRLPFA
-1705 FGGVT
+1705 FSGVT
-1710 LRTTGADTLRIR
+1710 LHSTGADTLRIR
-1722 IASDDRGDGGGLT
+1722 IASDDHADGTALT
-1735 VTATDPLG
+1735 LTATDSLG
-1743 HPVATIDSLVMR
+1743 RPVAAIDSLVMR

-1771 QVDWAPTRTTTP
+1771 QVEWAPPQTAAA

-1798 DLGAALADT
+1798 DLGAVLADA
-1807 GATVASHA
+1807 GATVESHP
-1815 DLAALRQSLD
+1815 DLDALRQALD
-1825 SGAPAPDVLLTPYAA
+1825 SGAPAPDVLLTLRT
-1840 ADTRSGPAA
+1840 ADGRPDTDAGPATA
-1849 ARAATA
+1849 ARAATT
-1855 GLLALVQELLADPR
+1855 GLLALVQELLADTR
-1869 LAGTALVVATR
+1869 LAATTLVVATR
-1880 GAIGTRPEEPVTDL
+1880 GAIGTRAEEPVTDL

-1906 QTEHPGRFVL
+1906 QSEHPGRFVL

-1921 DPRSTAA
+1921 DARSTAA
-1928 LPGAVATG
+1928 LPTAVASR
-1936 EPQLALRDGALLT
+1936 EPQLALRGGTLIT
-1949 PRLVAAP
+1949 PRLTAAP
-1956 PAGTDPE
+1956 PAATDPG

-1972 VLVTGATGTLGRLI
+1972 VLVTGATGTLGRLV

-1997 HLLLTG
+1997 QLLLTG
-2003 RRGLDAPGMPGF
+2003 RRGLDAPGMPEF
-2015 RDELSVLGADVTV
+2015 RDELRTLGAEVTV

-2040 GLLARVPAAHPL
+2040 ALLARIPSAHPL

-2059 GLTDDGVIEALTPE
+2059 GVTDDGVIEALTPE
-2073 RLDQVMRPKTDGA
+2073 RVDQVMRPKTDGA
-2086 WHLHELT
+2086 WNLHQLT
-2093 RDANLT
+2093 LDANLA

-2154 TGELAEADLTRMA
+2154 TGELAETDRNRMA
-2167 RSGIQPIPTEQ
+2167 RSGILPIPTEQ

-2190 RALLVPAR
+2190 TALLVPAR

-2213 PTLLR
+2213 PALLR
-2218 HLVRPATVAR
+2218 HLVRPAGPAR
-2228 PATPGAGD
+2228 PAASDATEA
-2236 GPATL
+2236 PASL

-2258 TLVRE
+2258 ALVRE
-2263 QVAAVLGHGS
+2263 HVAAVLGHGS

-2292 AIELRNQLGTAVGL
+2292 AIELRNQLNTTVGL

-2324 HLHGE
+2324 YLHGE
-2329 LVRDRQPET
+2329 LLRDHRPTAVPQQAT
-2338 VPARRTPAADPDEPI
+2338 VADPDEPI

-2386 PADRGWDLDGLY
+2386 PADRGWDLDSLY

-2477 YAAHSAGLS
+2477 YATHSAGLS

-2638 RQALD
+2638 RQALAG
-2643 SAGLSATEVDVVE
+2643 AGLSTTDVDVVE

-2681 SDDRPLW
+2681 SEDRPLW
-2688 LGSVKSNIGHT
+2688 LGSIKSNIGHT

-2725 ADEPTPQVD
+2725 VDEPTPQVD
-2734 WSMGAVELLTETRDW
+2734 WTMGAVELLTEPRQW

-2771 AVLEQAPPADEPVGA
+2771 AVLEQAPPADEPATA
-2786 PARVTTPVLPWLLSA
+2786 PARITTPVVPWLLSA
-2801 ATAQALADQAR
+2801 ATEPGLADQAR
-2812 RLLTRARAEEA
+2812 RLLTRTRAEDA
-2823 PDPAGIGFTLAT
+2823 PEPGDIALTLST

-2846 VADEPDAFLTAL
+2846 VADDRDAFLTAL

-2863 GRDAAGVLRGVAA
+2863 GRDAPGVLRGVAS
-2876 EPGRTAFLFTGQGA
+2876 EPGGTAFLFTGQGA
-2890 QRVGMGRELYG
+2890 QRAGMGRELYA
-2901 AFPVFAEAFDAVCA
+2901 AFPVFAEAFDAVCSH
-2915 QFRLE
+2915 FELD
-2920 RPLKEV
+2920 RPLKDV

-2932 ALNQTMY
+2932 ALDQTVY

-2958 GVTPDVLLGHSIG
+2958 GVTPHVLLGHSIG

-3006 MVAVEAT
+3006 MVAVQAT
-3013 EDEVTEALSGLN
+3013 EAEVTEALS
-3025 AVSVA
+3025 AVDSVSIA
-3030 AVNGPSSLVIS
+3030 ALNGPTSVVIS
-3041 GDEDVVL
+3041 GDEDAVL
-3048 EIAARFAA
+3048 DIAAGFAE

-3085 AEGLSYQAP
+3085 AEGLSYRAP
-3094 RIPLVS
+3094 RIPVVS
-3100 NLTGTAAG
+3100 NVTGAPAG
-3108 AEELC
+3108 AEELR

-3127 FADGMRTLDEQ
+3127 FADGMRTLAEQ
-3138 GVRTVVELG
+3138 GVRTLIELG
-3147 PDGVLSALGQDG
+3147 PDAVLSALGQD
-3159 VDAEFLPALRSD
+3159 VADAEFVPALRSGN
-3171 HPEAR
+3171 PEAQ
-3176 TLTAAVAHAHVRGV
+3176 TLTAAVAQAHVRGV
-3190 TVDWA
+3190 PVDWA

-3203 RPAELPTYAFQRDR
+3203 RPAELPTYAFQRER
-3217 YWPEATAPADTS
+3217 YWPESTVAADTT

-3237 DAVERSDEAAVAE
+3237 DAVERADAGAVAE
-3250 VLELAEDDRASLS
+3250 ALELAEDDRASLT

-3282 DSWRYRVTWQ
+3282 DSWRYRITWQ
-3292 TLADGPDPV
+3292 TLADGPEPV
-3301 LTGTWL
+3301 LNGTWL

-3313 LEDHPWVAATLAALT
+3313 LEDQPWAAGCLSALT
-3328 ARGARVLPL
+3328 ARGARTLPVV
-3337 AVDTATGERATLAE
+3337 VDTAAAERAPLAE
-3351 RITSTLAETGGP
+3351 HIASAVAETDGP
-3363 IDGVLSLLALADAP
+3363 IAGVVSLLALADAP
-3377 HAQQQAVSQGL
+3377 HAQQPALSQGL
-3388 AGTLALVQALG
+3388 AATLALVQALG
-3399 DAEVTAPLWC
+3399 DAEVAAPLWC
-3409 LTTGAVSVSRSDRP
+3409 LTTGAVSVSPADRP
-3423 AHPEQAQIWGLGRV
+3423 ARPEQAQIWGLGRV

-3450 DLPETPDERSLS
+3450 DLPETPDERSLT
-3462 RLTAALAGLASED
+3462 RLTAALAGLAAED

-3493 RETADATPWQPNGTV
+3493 RETAAATPWQPQGTV

-3521 ARWLARNG
+3521 ARWLVRNG
-3529 AGHLLLTSRRGPDA
+3529 AEHLILTSRRGLDA
-3543 EGAAELRAELAALG
+3543 PGSVGLRDELTALG

-3571 ALAALLA
+3571 ALAALLSS
-3578 AVPAGQPLTAV
+3578 VPAEQPLTAV

-3604 TPERFARVL
+3604 TPERFAGVL
-3613 RPKVDAARNLHE
+3613 RPKADAARNLHE
-3625 LTADLDLTAFVLF
+3625 LTADHDLTAFVLF
-3638 SSIAGTLGNAGQ
+3638 SSVAGTLGNAGQ

-3665 LRRADGL
+3665 QRRADGL

-3684 AGMAAAEDPDGDR
+3684 AGMAAAEDADGDR
-3697 LRRLGLAPMDRE
+3697 LRRIGLAPMDRD

-3716 RTVRGG
+3716 RTVEGG
-3722 AAVTAVAD
+3722 TAVTAVAD
-3730 VDWARFAEVFAAQR
+3730 IDWARFAEVFAAQR

-3749 SDLPEARD
+3749 SDLPEARE
-3757 HLTGSGGPDTDQ
+3757 HLTGSGGSDLDQ
-3769 GAEWRLRIAALPADE
+3769 SAEWRLRIAALPEEE

-3790 DLVREQ
+3790 ELVREQ

-3802 HASPAAVP
+3802 HASSAAVP

-3838 SLPATLVFDH
+3838 RLPATLVFDH

-3859 AESAGSATAEYLPQ
+3859 AESAGTADAAYLPQ
-3873 AAAVGAEAEPI
+3873 AAVAGAEAEPI
-3884 AIVAMSCRF
+3884 AIVAMACRF

-3898 SPEELWRLVADGADA
+3898 SPEALWQLVTDGSDA

-3921 GWDLGELYH
+3921 GWDLGSLYH

-3937 TSYTRA
+3937 TSYARA

-3972 RLLLETSWEVFE
+3972 RLLLETSWEVLE
-3984 RAGIDPTVL
+3984 RAGIDPTSL

-4001 AGISNQDYGALSGAS
+4001 AGISNQDYSALSNAS

-4069 SGECSM
+4069 QGECSM

-4097 GLSPDGRCK
+4097 GLSADGRCK
-4106 AFAAEADGTGWGE
+4106 AFAAGADGTGWGE
-4119 GVGMLL
+4119 GAGMLL
-4125 VERLS
+4125 LERLS
-4130 DARRNGHPV
+4130 DAERNGHRV
-4139 LAVLRG
+4139 LAVVKG

-4176 RLTAADVDVV
+4176 RLTTADVDAV

-4208 GQDREQPLWLGSVKS
+4208 GQERSQDRPLWLGSVKS

-4241 MAMRHGEL
+4241 LAMRNGEL

-4261 VDWSSGAVALLT
+4261 VDWSSGAVSLLT
-4273 ENTAWPEGE
+4273 ENTPWPQAE

-4305 APEPAVPGDAHPEPT
+4305 APEPVPAAADDDHPEQA
-4320 PQDRPTAWL
+4320 PQARPTAWL

-4334 DTALREQAAR
+4334 DAALREQAAR
-4344 LLERIGT
+4344 LLDLTSTE
-4351 GPAPAVTDV
+4351 PAPAATDV
-4360 AHALHTGRATLDH
+4360 AHALFSGRAALEH
-4373 RAAVVAHRHEDFLDG
+4373 RAAVVAERHEDFLAG
-4388 LRTLVDGGTAPNL
+4388 LRTLAEGGTAPNL
-4401 VRGTAGPGGKVVF
+4401 VRGASGPGGKVVF

-4425 MTREL
+4425 MAREL
-4430 MAASDV
+4430 RAASEV

-4449 PFVDWSLTDVL
+4449 PFVDWSLMDVL
-4460 GETEDAPSLDR
+4460 GEAEGAPSLDR

-4492 CGVHPDAVIGHSQGE
+4492 CGVHPDAVLGHSQGE

-4532 LVALAGR
+4532 LVKLAGR

-4547 PETDLGPWLEPWGDR
+4547 PEAELGPWLAPWGDR

-4570 SGSVVLAGDPEALD
+4570 PGSIVLAGDPEALD
-4584 GLHAELTAAGIR
+4584 GLHAELTAVDIR

-4636 TVTGERIDTTGL
+4636 TVTGERIDTAGL

-4666 TRALLD
+4666 ARGLLD

-4694 LDAGDEPVTDGTVV
+4694 LDEGDEPVTDGTVV

-4714 QGGLGRFLT
+4714 QGGLDRFLT
-4723 SLAEAHVRGTPVDW
+4723 SLAEAYVRGTAVDW

-4763 TPAAPAPARAA
+4763 TPAAPATATAA

-4784 VEQEDLA
+4784 VEQQDLA
-4791 ALADALRVGETD
+4791 ALADALRVGEND

-4815 SSWRRQRQE
+4815 SSWRRQSQE

-4830 WRYRIDWQRLPEPSR
+4830 WRYRVDWERLPEPS
-4845 PALTGTWLLLV
+4845 PHPLTGTWLLLV
-4856 PPGEQARHT
+4856 PPAAQARRA
-4865 ADVLADLAPHTVPV
+4865 ADALADLAPRTIRV

-4884 DGDRAALAARLRDV
+4884 DGDRAALAARLRDA
-4898 LPEDGTVDG
+4898 LPEDGAVDG

-4917 THPHHPE
+4917 SHPHHPE
-4924 LPLGQTLTLS
+4924 LPLGQVLTVS

-4956 QAEPSDP
+4956 QADPSDP
-4963 VAAPLQA
+4963 VPAPLQA

-4997 DERARTRLR
+4997 DERVRTRLR

-5019 LRADGLHACRLVPA
+5019 LRASGVHACRLVPDTGTA
-5033 PAAVGGRPW
+5033 GGRPW

-5059 QVARRLARTGAD
+5059 QVARWLARTGAD

-5083 TDAEALESE
+5083 PDAEALETE
-5092 LTELGCRVTVAACDV
+5092 LTELGCRVTLAACDV
-5107 TDRTAMAA
+5107 TDRTDLAA
-5115 LLADIERDHPLTA
+5115 LLADIEREHPLTA

-5139 TLEELDLAELAV
+5139 FLEELEQAELAQ
-5151 VVGAKVRGAAVL
+5151 VVGAKVRGAALL
-5163 DELLHDRPLDAF
+5163 DELLHDRALDAF

-5199 LDALAGHRRARG
+5199 LDALACHRRARG

-5247 KLAIEALQQLLDQDE
+5247 KLAIEALQALLDRDE
-5262 TCPVV
+5262 TYPVV
-5267 ADVDWERFAAAFTA
+5267 ADVDWERFGAAFTA

-5288 GGIPEVRALLAADST
+5288 SGVPEVRALFASEAA
-5303 PDGDEDGTS
+5303 PDGDEDAGS
-5312 PLLRRLAGLTAA
+5312 PLRQRLAGLTAA

-5333 VRDLVATVLGRGDA
+5333 VRELVATVLGRGDA

-5365 AVELRNWLNEAT
+5365 AVELRNRLGEAT

-5392 TVLAEFLRDQL
+5392 TVLAEFLREQL
-5403 LGTETETDAP
+5403 LGKEPESDAP
-5413 EEPADEAE
+5413 EVPADEAE
-5421 TRRVLTSIPLARLRE
+5421 TRRVLTSIPLARLQE
-5436 AGLLDALLELA
+5436 AGLLDALLKLA
-5447 DGGDTPEE
+5447 EGTGSPEE
-5455 TAAEAAE
+5455 TAPEAAAE
-5462 DPADAIDLMDVE
+5462 DTAGAIDLMDVE
-5474 GLIQLALD
+5474 GLIQMALD
-5482 TPDS
+5482 NPDS

>member
-1 MAESRSWR
+1 M
-9 QVDDDSPALP
+9 P
-19 WVVAAPTEDALRA
+19 WVVSAPTEDALRA
-32 RARQLRAHLDSR
+32 RARQLRAHLATR

-57 ADAEGAKGPH
+57 ADTEGTKGPH

-134 LTECAAALKPHVD
+134 LTECAEALKPHVD
-147 WSLEDVLTNQDPA
+147 WSLEDVLTNDQDPS

-245 RPRLEP
+245 RPRLQP

-285 DGVRAQLISV
+285 EGVRAQLISV

-322 STIPFYSGL
+322 AAIPFYSGL
-331 TGGRYDTT
+331 TGGRFDTT

-364 TQQPTAFVEISPHP
+364 TQRPTAFVEISPHP

-428 GTFAGTAPSPVDI
+428 GAFAGTDPSPVDI

-449 EEPRRAAA
+449 EEPRRATAA
-457 ASRFAGLPDTELPR
+457 AARFAGLPDSELPR

-484 LGDEAAVAADS
+484 LDDEAAVAAGS

-530 DHPTLE
+530 DHPTLD
-536 ALVRRLLSAVRGT
+536 ALVRRLHSAVRGT
-549 DSEPAEEPVV
+549 DTEPAEEPVV
-559 PDTADDEPI
+559 PDTAADDEPI

-601 PTNRGWDLDKL
+601 PVNRGWDLDKL
-612 HHPDPDHPGTS
+612 YHPDPDHPGTS

-857 ANARLTP
+857 ANARLTA

-893 RGHTAEQPLLLGSLK
+893 RAHTAEQPLLLGSLK

-931 HGQLPRTLHT
+931 HGRLPRTLHT

-987 IIESEPIPVDAGAGA
+987 IIESEPVSADADADVDGDADS
-1002 GAGAADGSVSVS
+1002 GAASVS
-1014 GGDAPL
+1014 GGDTPL
-1020 PWSLSA
+1020 PWPLSA

-1039 RARLEARPELRTA
+1039 RARLEAGPGLRTA

-1076 QETLRALTALAEGR
+1076 QETLTALTALAEGR
-1090 DAPGLVRGTAAVG
+1090 DAPGLVRGTAAVA

-1121 MAAELLDSSPVFARR
+1121 MAAELLDTSPVFARR

-1149 WSLTDVLRGAPGAPA
+1149 WSVTDVLRGAPGAPA

-1179 VALAEVWQAHG
+1179 VALAEVWRAHG

-1281 LLARCAERD
+1281 LLARCAEHD

-1297 IDYPSHTGGV
+1297 IDYPSHTAGV

-1313 MLAELATITPRGCD
+1313 MLAELATVTPRGCD

-1335 GTRVDTAELD
+1335 GTRIDTDGLD

-1399 LAVGTLRRADGGP
+1399 LVVGTLRRFDGGP

-1433 AFTGRDARRVP
+1433 AFAGRDARPVP

-1450 QRERYWLLPGAADR
+1450 HRERYWLLPGAADR

-1515 VPGTAFVEMALHAAT
+1515 VPGTAFVEMALHAAA

-1578 QDDTGAPWIQHA
+1578 QDDTDAPWTRHA

-1598 APLPEPSAPWPPQ
+1598 DTLPEPSAPWPPQ
-1611 DATPVALDGFYTA
+1611 DATSLALDGFYGA

-1644 RDTGRHPEVFAEVA
+1644 RDTGHPEVFAEVA
-1658 LEGAQRGEADRF
+1658 LEGAQRGEAGRF

-1687 SVGDAAEAS
+1687 SVGDTAEAS
-1696 GAAPRLPFA
+1696 GTAPRLPFA
-1705 FGGVT
+1705 FSGVT
-1710 LRTTGADTLRIR
+1710 LRRTGADTLRIR
-1722 IASDDRGDGGGLT
+1722 IASGDRADGGGLT

-1755 PVSADRLRS
+1755 PVTADRLRS

-1771 QVDWAPTRTTTP
+1771 QVDWAPTGTTTP

-1798 DLGAALADT
+1798 GLGAALTDA

-1815 DLAALRQSLD
+1815 GLAALRQSLD
-1825 SGAPAPDVLLTPYAA
+1825 SGAPAPDVLLTPHTA
-1840 ADTRSGPAA
+1840 ADTDHGPAA

-1855 GLLALVQELLADPR
+1855 ALLALVQDVLADPR
-1869 LAGTALVVATR
+1869 LAGTTLVVTTR
-1880 GAIGTRPEEPVTDL
+1880 GAIGTRPEEPVNDL

-1921 DPRSTAA
+1921 DPRSTAT

-1936 EPQLALRDGALLT
+1936 EPQLALRDGTLLT
-1949 PRLVAAP
+1949 PRLTAAP
-1956 PAGTDPE
+1956 PAATDPE

-1972 VLVTGATGTLGRLI
+1972 VLVTGATGTLGRLV

-2015 RDELSVLGADVTV
+2015 RDELGALGADVTV

-2059 GLTDDGVIEALTPE
+2059 GLTDDGVIETLTPE

-2093 RDANLT
+2093 RDANLA

-2198 LDLAGLRAQAATRPV
+2198 LDLAGLRAQGPGRPV
-2213 PTLLR
+2213 PALLR
-2218 HLVRPATVAR
+2218 HLVRPAGPAR
-2228 PATPGAGD
+2228 PAAPGTGD

-2329 LVRDRQPET
+2329 LLRDRRPET

-2362 PGGVNSPEE
+2362 PGGVNSPED

-2643 SAGLSATEVDVVE
+2643 SAGLTAADVDAVE

-2681 SDDRPLW
+2681 EQPLW

-2725 ADEPTPQVD
+2725 VDEPTPQAD
-2734 WSMGAVELLTETRDW
+2734 WSTGAVELLTETRDW
-2749 PALDRPRRA
+2749 PVLDRPRRA

-2771 AVLEQAPPADEPVGA
+2771 AVLEQAPPADEPAAA

-2801 ATAQALADQAR
+2801 ATGQGLADQAR
-2812 RLLTRARAEEA
+2812 RLLTRVRAADA
-2823 PDPAGIGFTLAT
+2823 PDPAGVGLTLAT

-2846 VADEPDAFLTAL
+2846 VADDPDAFLTAL
-2858 TALAE
+2858 TALTALVE
-2863 GRDAAGVLRGVAA
+2863 GRDTAGVLRGVAA

-2915 QFRLE
+2915 RFDAELD
-2920 RPLKEV
+2920 RPLKDV
-2926 VFEDAA
+2926 VFEDAS
-2932 ALNQTMY
+2932 ALDQTVY

-2958 GVTPDVLLGHSIG
+2958 GLTPDVLLGHSIG

-2978 AGVWSLEDACALV
+2978 AGVWSLEDACTLV

-3013 EDEVTEALSGLN
+3013 ENEVTEALSGLN
-3025 AVSVA
+3025 TVSVA

-3048 EIAARFAA
+3048 EIAARFAE

-3094 RIPLVS
+3094 RIPVVS
-3100 NLTGTAAG
+3100 NLTGAAVG
-3108 AEELC
+3108 AGELC
-3113 DPEYWVRHVREAVR
+3113 GPEYWVRHVREAVR
-3127 FADGMRTLDEQ
+3127 FADGMRTLDEL
-3138 GVRTVVELG
+3138 GVRTLVELG

-3159 VDAEFLPALRSD
+3159 IDGAEFLPALRSD

-3176 TLTAAVAHAHVRGV
+3176 TLIAAVAHAHVRGA

-3217 YWPEATAPADTS
+3217 YWPETTAPADGA

-3237 DAVERSDEAAVAE
+3237 DAVERSDAAAVAE
-3250 VLELAEDDRASLS
+3250 ALELAEDDRASLA

-3292 TLADGPDPV
+3292 PVADGPDQVPV
-3301 LTGTWL
+3301 GTWL

-3313 LEDHPWVAATLAALT
+3313 LEDHPWVAATLPALT

-3337 AVDTATGERATLAE
+3337 VVDTATCERAALAE
-3351 RITSTLAETGGP
+3351 SVTSAVAETGGP
-3363 IDGVLSLLALADAP
+3363 IDGVVSLLALADAP
-3377 HAQQQAVSQGL
+3377 HPRQPAVSQGL

-3399 DAEVTAPLWC
+3399 DTETMAPLWC
-3409 LTTGAVSVSRSDRP
+3409 LTTGAVSVSRADRP
-3423 AHPEQAQIWGLGRV
+3423 AHPGQARIWGLGRV

-3450 DLPETPDERSLS
+3450 DLPEEPDER
-3462 RLTAALAGLASED
+3462 TATRLAGLLAGGGDESE
-3475 QLAVRASGVAVR
+3475 LAVRATGVFVR
-3487 RLTRAP
+3487 RLVRAHRPTRP
-3493 RETADATPWQPNGTV
+3493 ATPPRPSGTV

-3529 AGHLLLTSRRGPDA
+3529 AEHLLLTSRRGPDA
-3543 EGAAELRAELAALG
+3543 EGATELRDELTGLG
-3557 ADVTI
+3557 AEVTL
-3562 AACDAADRT
+3562 AACDVADRD
-3571 ALAALLA
+3571 ALAELLA
-3578 AVPAGQPLTAV
+3578 GIPADQPLTAV
-3589 IHAAGVLDDGVLDGQ
+3589 VHAAGVLDDGVLDGL
-3604 TPERFARVL
+3604 TPDRFTAVL
-3613 RPKVDAARNLHE
+3613 RAKADGARNLHE
-3625 LTADLDLTAFVLF
+3625 LTRDLDLSAFVLF
-3638 SSIAGTLGNAGQ
+3638 SSLAGVVGSAGQ
-3650 ANYAAANAYLDALAE
+3650 ANYAAANAHLDALAE
-3665 LRRADGL
+3665 QRAADGL
-3672 PATTIAWGPWAG
+3672 PAVSLAWGAWAD
-3684 AGMAAAEDPDGDR
+3684 AGMAGSEDTAHR
-3697 LRRLGLAPMDRE
+3697 LARGGVTPMDPEAALVALARGWQHD
-3709 TAVEALR
+3709 TAC
-3716 RTVRGG
+3716 TV
-3722 AAVTAVAD
+3722 VAD
-3730 VDWARFAEVFAAQR
+3730 IDWDRFTAHPRQR
-3744 PSALL
+3744 TLL
-3749 SDLPEARD
+3749 ADLPEARQD
-3757 HLTGSGGPDTDQ
+3757 TATPAGTPASGADDLVR
-3769 GAEWRLRIAALPADE
+3769 RLMALPADE
-3784 REPALL
+3784 RPR
-3790 DLVREQ
+3790 LVRELVLDQ
-3796 VALVLG
+3796 VAAVLG
-3802 HASPAAVP
+3802 HRAQGAVP
-3810 ADKAFKD
+3810 ARTAFRD
-3817 TGFDSLAAVQ
+3817 LGFDSLSALE
-3827 LRNRLGQVTGL
+3827 LRNALTAATGL
-3838 SLPATLVFDH
+3838 TLSATLVFDH
-3848 PTPTALARFLN
+3848 PTPRELAAHL
-3859 AESAGSATAEYLPQ
+3859 TAELLG
-3873 AAAVGAEAEPI
+3873 AARADETGTGTGVPHDEPL

-3893 PGGVA
+3893 PGGA
-3898 SPEELWRLVADGADA
+3898 NSPEQLWRLLRDGVDTV
-3913 ISGFPTDR
+3913 GEFPADR
-3921 GWDLGELYH
+3921 GWDLEKLYD
-3930 PDPDHQG
+3930 PDPDSPG
-3937 TSYTRA
+3937 TSYVRE
-3943 GGFLHDVADFDA
+3943 GGFLTGAADFDA

-3984 RAGIDPTVL
+3984 RAGIDPDAL
-3993 KGSQTGVF
+3993 HGSLTGVYV
-4001 AGISNQDYGALSGAS
+4001 GTNGQDYAS
-4016 ADAAEGYIGIGS
+4016 LLLNSAEDLAGYLATGNS
-4028 AGSVL
+4028 ASVV
-4033 SGRVAY
+4033 SGRLAY
-4039 TFGFEGPA
+4039 TFGLEGPT

-4069 SGECSM
+4069 SGECSL
-4075 ALAGGVTVLSTPGL
+4075 ALAGGVTVMSTPGP
-4089 FIEFSRQR
+4089 FTEFSRQR
-4097 GLSPDGRCK
+4097 GLARDGRVK
-4106 AFAAEADGTGWGE
+4106 AFAAAADGTGWGE

-4145 SAVNQDGAS
+4145 SA
-4154 NGLTAPNGPSQ
+4154 
-4165 QRVIRQALANA
+4165 
-4176 RLTAADVDVV
+4176 
-4186 EAHGTGT
+4186 
-4193 TLGDPIEAQA
+4193 
-4203 LLATY
+4203 
-4208 GQDREQPLWLGSVKS
+4208 
-4223 NIGHTQAA
+4223 
-4231 AGVAGVIKMV
+4231 
-4241 MAMRHGEL
+4241 
-4249 PRTLHVDEPSPH
+4249 
-4261 VDWSSGAVALLT
+4261 
-4273 ENTAWPEGE
+4273 
-4282 RPRRAGISSFGVSGT
+4282 
-4297 NAHVIVEQ
+4297 
-4305 APEPAVPGDAHPEPT
+4305 
-4320 PQDRPTAWL
+4320 
-4329 LSAAD
+4329 
-4334 DTALREQAAR
+4334 
-4344 LLERIGT
+4344 
-4351 GPAPAVTDV
+4351 
-4360 AHALHTGRATLDH
+4360 
-4373 RAAVVAHRHEDFLDG
+4373 
-4388 LRTLVDGGTAPNL
+4388 
-4401 VRGTAGPGGKVVF
+4401 
-4414 VFPGQGAQWAG
+4414 
-4425 MTREL
+4425 
-4430 MAASDV
+4430 
-4436 FREQLLACEEALA
+4436 
-4449 PFVDWSLTDVL
+4449 
-4460 GETEDAPSLDR
+4460 
-4471 VDVVQPVLFAVM
+4471 
-4483 VSLAALWRS
+4483 
-4492 CGVHPDAVIGHSQGE
+4492 
-4507 IAAAHVAGALTLED
+4507 
-4521 AARVVALRSRA
+4521 
-4532 LVALAGR
+4532 
-4539 GGMMSVAL
+4539 
-4547 PETDLGPWLEPWGDR
+4547 
-4562 LAVAALNG
+4562 
-4570 SGSVVLAGDPEALD
+4570 
-4584 GLHAELTAAGIR
+4584 
-4596 ARRIPVDYASH
+4596 
-4607 SPQVEAI
+4607 
-4614 HAELLELLAPVAP
+4614 
-4627 VASRVPFHS
+4627 
-4636 TVTGERIDTTGL
+4636 
-4648 DAAYWYT
+4648 
-4655 NLRQTVQFAPT
+4655 
-4666 TRALLD
+4666 
-4672 SGHRVF
+4672 
-4678 IEMSPHP
+4678 
-4685 VLGMALQET
+4685 
-4694 LDAGDEPVTDGTVV
+4694 
-4708 GSLRRD
+4708 
-4714 QGGLGRFLT
+4714 
-4723 SLAEAHVRGTPVDW
+4723 
-4737 PAVLGGPARQR
+4737 
-4748 VDLPTYAFQRERFWP
+4748 
-4763 TPAAPAPARAA
+4763 
-4774 DPTEARFWEA
+4774 
-4784 VEQEDLA
+4784 
-4791 ALADALRVGETD
+4791 
-4803 DRSALGAVLPVL
+4803 
-4815 SSWRRQRQE
+4815 
-4824 RTTVDG
+4824 
-4830 WRYRIDWQRLPEPSR
+4830 
-4845 PALTGTWLLLV
+4845 
-4856 PPGEQARHT
+4856 
-4865 ADVLADLAPHTVPV
+4865 
-4879 TVTDG
+4879 
-4884 DGDRAALAARLRDV
+4884 
-4898 LPEDGTVDG
+4898 
-4907 VLSLLALDET
+4907 
-4917 THPHHPE
+4917 
-4924 LPLGQTLTLS
+4924 
-4934 LIQALGDLGIG
+4934 
-4945 APLWCATRGAV
+4945 
-4956 QAEPSDP
+4956 
-4963 VAAPLQA
+4963 
-4970 LTWGLGRVM
+4970 
-4979 GLEHPKRW
+4979 
-4987 GGLVDLPDTL
+4987 
-4997 DERARTRLR
+4997 
-5006 GLLADPGD
+5006 
-5014 EDQLA
+5014 
-5019 LRADGLHACRLVPA
+5019 
-5033 PAAVGGRPW
+5033 
-5042 QPSGTVLVTGGT
+5042 
-5054 GALGS
+5054 
-5059 QVARRLARTGAD
+5059 
-5071 HVVLVS
+5071 
-5077 RAGRAA
+5077 
-5083 TDAEALESE
+5083 
-5092 LTELGCRVTVAACDV
+5092 
-5107 TDRTAMAA
+5107 
-5115 LLADIERDHPLTA
+5115 
-5128 VFHTAGVNRLS
+5128 
-5139 TLEELDLAELAV
+5139 
-5151 VVGAKVRGAAVL
+5151 
-5163 DELLHDRPLDAF
+5163 
-5175 VLFSSI
+5175 
-5181 AGVWGSAEHA
+5181 
-5191 AYSAANAY
+5191 
-5199 LDALAGHRRARG
+5199 
-5211 LAATSVAW
+5211 
-5219 GPWAE
+5219 
-5224 RGMVADHV
+5224 
-5232 AEGTLDRRGLPLLPP
+5232 
-5247 KLAIEALQQLLDQDE
+5247 
-5262 TCPVV
+5262 
-5267 ADVDWERFAAAFTA
+5267 
-5281 ARPSPLL
+5281 
-5288 GGIPEVRALLAADST
+5288 
-5303 PDGDEDGTS
+5303 
-5312 PLLRRLAGLTAA
+5312 
-5324 QRKRALVDL
+5324 
-5333 VRDLVATVLGRGDA
+5333 
-5347 QAVDVNRPFKDV
+5347 
-5359 GFDSLT
+5359 
-5365 AVELRNWLNEAT
+5365 
-5377 GLRLPVTAVFDHPTP
+5377 
-5392 TVLAEFLRDQL
+5392 
-5403 LGTETETDAP
+5403 
-5413 EEPADEAE
+5413 
-5421 TRRVLTSIPLARLRE
+5421 
-5436 AGLLDALLELA
+5436 
-5447 DGGDTPEE
+5447 
-5455 TAAEAAE
+5455 
-5462 DPADAIDLMDVE
+5462 
-5474 GLIQLALD
+5474 
-5482 TPDS
+5482 